1 MFINNGN
8 NVQTLTTVSG
18 TIAHTFSN
26 LSNRKL
32 VHLYIIA
39 TTSTT
44 VFSWRITDKNSLVVA
59 GEESVTGSV
68 KIINSDDLP
77 QHIYGN
83 FTLTIYDA
91 DADEAFS
98 VLPVTVEEV

>member
-8 NVQTLTTVSG
+8 NIVTITTVSG
-18 TIAHTFSN
+18 TIANTFTN

-32 VHLYIIA
+32 VHLYIVA

-44 VFSWRITDKNSLVVA
+44 VFSWKITDKNSLDVA
-59 GEESVTGSV
+59 GEEGVTGNV
-68 KIINSDDLP
+68 KIINPDDLP
-77 QHIYGN
+77 KYLYGN

-98 VLPVTVEEV
+98 VLLVTVEDI